1 MDSRGKVKPPMDFQ
15 RNDRKLGA
23 TGCRFQRVG
32 GPKRTVRR
40 QRRFDHRAGATAV
53 EFALIFP
60 IILTFFVASM
70 AFTQA
75 FMLRDTAQH
84 AAYKGVRRGI
94 VWNATTADVQA
105 EVQGFLSQL
114 GIRDAV
120 ITTEPAVIDNNVPTI
135 RVNVSIPMNRN
146 AWVASPFMPSEF
158 APSSSVALN
167 RPNDQ

>member
-1 MDSRGKVKPPMDFQ
+1 M
-15 RNDRKLGA
+15 KLIH
-23 TGCRFQRVG
+23 VS
-32 GPKRTVRR
+32 RR
-40 QRRFDHRAGATAV
+40 QNSIWWRQSLNSNRRPIRSRRFLRHTRRGATAV

-60 IILTFFVASM
+60 IILTFFVAAM

-94 VWNATTADVQA
+94 VWNATTADVKA
-105 EVQGFLSQL
+105 EVQNFLSQL
-114 GIRDAV
+114 GIREAV
-120 ITTEPAVIDNNVPTI
+120 VTTEPSVIDNNVPTI

-146 AWVASPFMPSEF
+146 AWVASPFMPADF
-158 APSSSVALN
+158 APFSSVALN